1 MKKDNKRK
9 EEEEYN
15 GDKDLRYFN
24 SFNELTFIYGS
35 LQILSIL
42 FIGLSYLLDKKFTY
56 LNNRIR
62 DIFLITG
69 LIYFYFFQ
77 DLTFASQKHVIH
89 SENNMIFIY
98 KDYSKNKLLGLV
110 ILMIHKLC
118 VFVLLYFSNDIIN
131 EYKFLIF
138 GTTVQLIVP
147 VSVEFYVISIYLY
160 QIFIN
165 YLNRPILPR

>member
-1 MKKDNKRK
+1 MKNRKKQTKD
-9 EEEEYN
+9 EEEYN

-24 SFNELTFIYGS
+24 SFSELTFIYGS

-42 FIGLSYLLDKKFTY
+42 FIGLSYLLDKKFDY

-69 LIYFYFFQ
+69 LQYFYVYQ
-77 DLTFASQKHVIH
+77 
-89 SENNMIFIY
+89 NMIFNNEE
-98 KDYSKNKLLGLV
+98 YSTKKLLGLM

-118 VFVLLYFSNDIIN
+118 VFVLLYISNDIIN

-138 GTTVQLIVP
+138 GTTLHLIVP
-147 VSVEFYVISIYLY
+147 ISVEFYIISLY
-160 QIFIN
+160 VYKIFID
-165 YLNRPILPR
+165 YLNGPILPR

>member
-24 SFNELTFIYGS
+24 SFSELTFIYGS
-35 LQILSIL
+35 LQILSQL
-42 FIGLSYLLDKKFTY
+42 FIGLSYLLDKKFDY

-69 LIYFYFFQ
+69 LIYLYVFQ
-77 DLTFASQKHVIH
+77 DLVFS
-89 SENNMIFIY
+89 Y
-98 KDYSKNKLLGLV
+98 KDYSTKKLLGLV

-138 GTTVQLIVP
+138 GTTLHLIVP
-147 VSVEFYVISIYLY
+147 ISVEFYVISIFIYK
-160 QIFIN
+160 IFIN

>member
-1 MKKDNKRK
+1 MKRDNKRK
-9 EEEEYN
+9 EDEEYN

-24 SFNELTFIYGS
+24 SFSELTFIYGS

-42 FIGLSYLLDKKFTY
+42 FIGLSYLLDKKFNY

-62 DIFLITG
+62 DIFMVTDI
-69 LIYFYFFQ
+69 IYFYVFQ
-77 DLTFASQKHVIH
+77 DL
-89 SENNMIFIY
+89 IFNY
-98 KDYSKNKLLGLV
+98 KDYSTNKLLGLM
-110 ILMIHKLC
+110 ILMVHKLC
-118 VFVLLYFSNDIIN
+118 VFVLLYFSNDKIN

-147 VSVEFYVISIYLY
+147 ISVEFYVISIYLY